1 MTSRTYALILSLVG
15 ILLFLAVACAN
26 VIVDPEFVF
35 ATKLLTRTGSG
46 NERLERFRAYEA
58 APDRYDGLLF
68 GSSRAHFIPLDE
80 LSKRTDGV
88 TFASFSVGQGLLS
101 DHVPVLEYILRQKA
115 SGKTRLR
122 AVFLLLDIDFF
133 GTPPLTNQFNYAM
146 LPPALMGE
154 SEIRFLWRHLTAIQ
168 FKTWRSRIRQAL
180 SGSEQPILPLPQ
192 YCFLAEGKDC
202 AAAPVTAPVP
212 TPAPAPAPTT
222 APTAAPADAPVQPAP
237 QPQLLRITDRIDFRQ
252 QLALLDHFA
261 ALCRAN
267 GVRLVVAIAP
277 LFPSSERQ
285 FDSGD
290 LDDAI
295 DRIGALVPVWDF
307 SHASDWP
314 SDHADLWLD
323 TSHFLQPVGLMMLR
337 RIFDKDMPPEWE
349 KFGRSR
355 SRSTRNPGQRQNAL
369 Q

>member
-1 MTSRTYALILSLVG
+1 MTSRTYALILSSVG

-68 GSSRAHFIPLDE
+68 GSSRARFIPLDE

-115 SGKTRLR
+115 SSKTGLR

-154 SEIRFLWRHLTAIQ
+154 SQVRFLWRHLTAIQ

-180 SGSEQPILPLPQ
+180 SGNEQPIRPLRQ
-192 YCFLAEGKDC
+192 YCFVAEGKDC
-202 AAAPVTAPVP
+202 APEPTAAPVP
-212 TPAPAPAPTT
+212 TPAPAPGPAT
-222 APTAAPADAPVQPAP
+222 APTAAPAEASVQSAL
-237 QPQLLRITDRIDFRQ
+237 QPQLLRVTDRIDFRQ

-261 ALCRAN
+261 ALCRTN

-277 LFPSSERQ
+277 VFPSSERQ
-285 FDSGD
+285 FNSGD

-295 DRIGALVPVWDF
+295 DRISEIVPVWDF

-323 TSHFLQPVGLMMLR
+323 AGHFLQPVGLMMLR
-337 RIFDKDMPPEWE
+337 RIFDQDMPPEWG
-349 KFGRSR
+349 KFGRYR